1 ADIRTDDGERDAR
14 NHSLFDDVEC
24 FHADRSSITHV
35 YLRIDDGERDAR
47 NHYLFDDVECFDA
60 DRGSITHVYL
70 WIDEGEYSDVHNTR
84 PRANERG
91 AEHCLAFVGG
101 HEFPGLSPSAIV
113 AGRLGDGGLL
123 FGVSRVRGKRKR

>member
-1 ADIRTDDGERDAR
+1 MLLLSRSRSSARDSHRVRHRPDNRDGREYFDITPADIRTDDGERDAR

-24 FHADRSSITHV
+24 F
-35 YLRIDDGERDAR
+35 
-47 NHYLFDDVECFDA
+47 DA

-70 WIDEGEYSDVHNTR
+70 WIDDGECSDVHNTR

-101 HEFPGLSPSAIV
+101 
-113 AGRLGDGGLL
+113 
-123 FGVSRVRGKRKR
+123 